1 MTEKIYQDPESG
13 VSPVVGV
20 MLMLV
25 VVIII
30 AAVVSAF
37 AGGLSTGAKETP
49 QAAIDVKISMA
60 GGSMSDE
67 ANVKFELLSGN
78 PLQTKDLA
86 IITYYTSSDG
96 TVYKHEQTASSE
108 PTDIYGTLNYTQ
120 YCEWG
125 YTEYCGIGSDIHS
138 YGRVPFLSDM
148 RYGYAGSYTA
158 ADNPSWT
165 EGGKNIHC
173 DFGNY
178 TWNVG
183 DVLVTNGNAGTA
195 DLLGISDGGDPPA
208 IGVSDFGA
216 GSVVEV
222 KILHIPSGKYIFDKE
237 VIVS

>member
-1 MTEKIYQDPESG
+1 MNRERNNGHDAA

-49 QAAIDVKISMA
+49 QAAIDVKITM
-60 GGSMSDE
+60 GGGGMSDE

-86 IITYYTSSDG
+86 IITYYRARNG

-108 PTDIYGTLNYTQ
+108 PTDLYGTLNYDQ

-125 YTEYCGIGSDIHS
+125 YTDYCGIGSDIHS
-138 YGRVPFLSDM
+138 YARVPFLSDM

-165 EGGKNIHC
+165 GGRQNLYA

-183 DVLVTNGNAGTA
+183 DVLVTNGDAGTA
-195 DLLGISDGGDPPA
+195 DLLGISNGGDPPG
-208 IGVSDFGA
+208 IGDPEFGS

-222 KILHIPSGKYIFDKE
+222 KILHLPSGKYIFDKE